1 MKRSAFRTVM
11 VFAAVGPLTGGLVL
25 GLVVF
30 GERALAGGGSEAGEF
45 LWGVLML
52 GLAGYVYG
60 CIPAIITGMAAAH
73 VSRQAR
79 NTRSWLGMAAGLGAA
94 FSGLMSL
101 LLGAPGLA
109 LLLSPLGAVAAVVCG
124 LAALGV
130 RPLGDGSPPMV
141 TIRTAD

>member
-1 MKRSAFRTVM
+1 M
-11 VFAAVGPLTGGLVL
+11 VFAAVGPFIGGLVL
-25 GLVVF
+25 GLVIF

-45 LWGVLML
+45 LWGVLMS

-73 VSRQAR
+73 VSKQAG
-79 NTRSWLGMAAGLGAA
+79 NTRSWLGMTAGLGAA

-109 LLLSPLGAVAAVVCG
+109 LLLSPLGAVAAVVSG

-130 RPLGDGSPPMV
+130 RPLGDGTLQTV
-141 TIRTAD
+141 TTETAG

>member
-1 MKRSAFRTVM
+1 M

-30 GERALAGGGSEAGEF
+30 GERALAWGGSEVGEL
-45 LWGVLML
+45 LWGLLMS

-73 VSRQAR
+73 VSMQAR

-101 LLGAPGLA
+101 LIGAPGLA
-109 LLLSPLGAVAAVVCG
+109 LLLSPLGAIAAVVSG

-130 RPLGDGSPPMV
+130 RPLGDGTPPTV
-141 TIRTAD
+141 TAETGG